1 MRQHRDTRTVITMW
15 MPHYPVMPWFT
26 GRVRELAADFEAA
39 HPEYRIQVDG
49 HDWLDL
55 PNAVHRAAAT
65 NTAPTVAQY
74 FYTSTQEAYDTRR
87 ADETPQFTSVERAI
101 AGRTEILGE
110 PVVLA
115 DMLPAARDYYVY
127 DGAVA
132 AMPPLTSTTLLY
144 ANTTLLAAAGITDVP
159 RTWHELDVACKAVA
173 GLPGG
178 PAHAITWPNHGW
190 LFQQS
195 VAQQGGLLADHDN
208 GRDGRAR
215 SVYLASDEML
225 AYVRWW
231 QRLHRD
237 GHYLYQDSADAV
249 DWEANY
255 QAFAGQRVAFA
266 LTTSV
271 VAARMVEAGRRGG
284 FEVRACRMPHNGEVP
299 YAGNVI
305 GGDSLWLSD
314 GLDPVTR
321 DGALAFIQFLSNP
334 ANAAARHR
342 ETNFVPVT
350 RGAVA
355 LLEEQGWF
363 AENPHHWA
371 AVDQLAANTGTPA
384 GRGALLGDFAGIQ
397 TVLTRAM
404 HDVLTGEA
412 SADTRFRQATG
423 EAQRLLDNYDDYLRG
438 RRPRG
443 HIQIH

>member
-1 MRQHRDTRTVITMW
+1 MRQHSDSRTVVTMW
-15 MPHYPVMPWFT
+15 MPHYPVMPWFMR
-26 GRVRELAADFEAA
+26 RVRETATAFEAA
-39 HPEYRIQVDG
+39 HPDYRIQVEG
-49 HDWLDL
+49 YDWLEL

-65 NTAPTVAQY
+65 DTAPAIAQY

-87 ADETPQFTSVERAI
+87 ADGAPQFTSVERAI

-115 DMLPAARDYYVY
+115 DLLPAARDYYVY

-144 ANTTLLAAAGITDVP
+144 ANTTLLAAAGITEVP
-159 RTWHELDVACKAVA
+159 RTWHEIEVACKAVA

-208 GRDGRAR
+208 GRAGRAR
-215 SVYLASDEML
+215 TVDLASDEMM

-237 GHYLYQDSADAV
+237 GHYLYQYGENGADWA
-249 DWEANY
+249 ANY
-255 QAFAGQRVAFA
+255 QAFAERRVAFV
-266 LTTSV
+266 LSTSV
-271 VAARMVEAGRRGG
+271 EATRMVQAGRQGG
-284 FEVRACRMPHNGEVP
+284 FEVRACRMPYNGEVP

-305 GGDSLWLSD
+305 GGDALWLSD

-321 DGALAFIQFLSNP
+321 DGALAFIQFLSSP

-350 RGAVA
+350 RGAVE
-355 LLEEQGWF
+355 LLDEQGWF
-363 AENPHHWA
+363 AENPHHWT
-371 AVDQLAANTGTPA
+371 AVEQLAANDGTPA

-397 TVLTRAM
+397 TVMTRAM
-404 HDVLTGEA
+404 HDVLAGGA
-412 SADTRFRQATG
+412 PADARFRQATG
-423 EAQRLLDNYDDYLRG
+423 EAQRLLDDYDDYCRG

-443 HIQIH
+443 RIQIH